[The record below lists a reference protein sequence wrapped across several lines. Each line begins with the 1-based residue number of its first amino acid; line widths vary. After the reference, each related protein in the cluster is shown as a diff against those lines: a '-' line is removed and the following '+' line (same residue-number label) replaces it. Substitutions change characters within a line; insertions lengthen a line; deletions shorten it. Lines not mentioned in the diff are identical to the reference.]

1 MSAEPIIYGLIF
13 VGVLVLVEGLY
24 LVAFGKSISLN
35 SRVNRRL
42 EMLEKGERRDEVLE
56 KLRKEM
62 QQHMDA
68 KTIPLYSLL
77 SEKAQRAAIAFTP
90 KQLIM
95 IMAGLAFV
103 AFLGLT
109 IGTETDLAVRVLLS
123 IAIGVGAVYFWVA
136 SKASK
141 RMGLIEE
148 QLPDAVELMVRSLR
162 VGHPF
167 SNAIS
172 IVSKEIQDPL
182 ASEFGVIAD
191 ESAYG
196 RDVGEALKDMAERL
210 DMQDLR
216 FLAVAVTIQ
225 QQSGGNLAEILSG
238 LAKVIRA
245 RFRLFRRVKAITAE
259 AKWSGKF
266 LSAFPIVALI
276 VINVSDPNYYDDVY
290 DHPLFIP
297 ACFAVG
303 IFLIIYRRHPRFLAR
318 VRPTQLA
325 LWSCLA
331 ALAHGAGLMLVP
343 IYLDLCAVAELDTGH
358 RAVRALMGSTLQ
370 TAILVA
376 LVHTLSM
383 AAAGGIMAIGVYFW
397 LGLKF
402 LSKTWFNLDLV
413 WAISLVAVGAFG
425 VWSAVYE

>member
-42 EMLEKGERRDEVLE
+42 DMLNKGGRREEVLDQ
-56 KLRKEM
+56 LRKEM
-62 QQHMDA
+62 QQHMNA
-68 KTIPLYSLL
+68 KSIPLYSLL
-77 SEKAQRAAIAFTP
+77 AEKAQKAAIAFTP
-90 KQLIM
+90 KQLIGV
-95 IMAGLAFV
+95 MAGLAVV
-103 AFLGLT
+103 AFFGLT
-109 IGTETDLAVRVLLS
+109 IGTETEPPVRILLS
-123 IAIGVGAVYFWVA
+123 IAIGVGAVYFWVS
-136 SKASK
+136 SKANK
-141 RMGLIEE
+141 RLSMIEE

-167 SNAIS
+167 TSAIQ
-172 IVSKEIQDPL
+172 IVSKEVKDPL

-225 QQSGGNLAEILSG
+225 QQSGGNLAEILAG

-266 LSAFPIVALI
+266 LSAFPLVALV
-276 VINVSDPNYYDDVY
+276 VIQVGDPHYYDAVR
-290 DHPLFIP
+290 DHPYFIP
-297 ACFAVG
+297 ACFLVG
-303 IFLIIYRRHPRFLAR
+303 IFLGVNL
-318 VRPTQLA
+318 
-325 LWSCLA
+325 
-331 ALAHGAGLMLVP
+331 LVM
-343 IYLDLCAVAELDTGH
+343 
-358 RAVRALMGSTLQ
+358 R
-370 TAILVA
+370 ILTDIKV
-376 LVHTLSM
+376 
-383 AAAGGIMAIGVYFW
+383 
-397 LGLKF
+397 
-402 LSKTWFNLDLV
+402 
-413 WAISLVAVGAFG
+413 
-425 VWSAVYE
+425 

>member
-42 EMLEKGERRDEVLE
+42 EMLEKGQRREEVLD

-62 QQHMDA
+62 QQHMNA

-77 SEKAQRAAIAFTP
+77 SEKAQKAAIAFTP
-90 KQLIM
+90 QQLVM
-95 IMAGLAFV
+95 VMAGLSV
-103 AFLGLT
+103 IIFLGLT
-109 IGTETDLAVRVLLS
+109 IGTATDVSVRLVMS
-123 IAIGVGAVYFWVA
+123 AGMGIGAVFLWI
-136 SKASK
+136 SMKANK
-141 RMGLIEE
+141 RMGMIEE

-167 SNAIS
+167 TNAIS

-182 ASEFGVIAD
+182 ASEFGVISD
-191 ESAYG
+191 EAAYG
-196 RDVGEALKDMAERL
+196 RDIGEALKDMAERL

-225 QQSGGNLAEILSG
+225 QQSGGNLAEILAG

-266 LSAFPIVALI
+266 LSAFPLGALI
-276 VINVSDPNYYDDVY
+276 VIMVGDPHYYDEVKDT
-290 DHPLFIP
+290 PLFIP
-297 ACFAVG
+297 ACFFVG
-303 IFLIIYRRHPRFLAR
+303 IFLGVNLLVMR
-318 VRPTQLA
+318 VLTNIK
-325 LWSCLA
+325 
-331 ALAHGAGLMLVP
+331 V
-343 IYLDLCAVAELDTGH
+343 
-358 RAVRALMGSTLQ
+358 
-370 TAILVA
+370 
-376 LVHTLSM
+376 
-383 AAAGGIMAIGVYFW
+383 
-397 LGLKF
+397 
-402 LSKTWFNLDLV
+402 
-413 WAISLVAVGAFG
+413 
-425 VWSAVYE
+425 

>member
-42 EMLEKGERRDEVLE
+42 EMLEKGTRREEVLE

-62 QQHMDA
+62 RQHMDA

-77 SEKAQRAAIAFTP
+77 SEKAQKAAIAFTP

-95 IMAGLAFV
+95 LMGALAV
-103 AFLGLT
+103 IAFLGLT
-109 IGTETDLAVRVLLS
+109 IGTQTDAPVRALMSVG
-123 IAIGVGAVYFWVA
+123 IGIGAVYFWVS
-136 SKASK
+136 SKANK
-141 RMGLIEE
+141 RMGMIEE

-167 SNAIS
+167 SSAIS

-196 RDVGEALKDMAERL
+196 RDIGEALKDMAERL

-225 QQSGGNLAEILSG
+225 QQSGGNLAEILAG

-276 VINVSDPNYYDDVY
+276 VINVSDPHYYDEVL
-290 DHPLFIP
+290 DHPYFIP
-297 ACFAVG
+297 ACFLVG
-303 IFLIIYRRHPRFLAR
+303 IFLAANLYVMR
-318 VRPTQLA
+318 VLTDIK
-325 LWSCLA
+325 
-331 ALAHGAGLMLVP
+331 V
-343 IYLDLCAVAELDTGH
+343 
-358 RAVRALMGSTLQ
+358 
-370 TAILVA
+370 
-376 LVHTLSM
+376 
-383 AAAGGIMAIGVYFW
+383 
-397 LGLKF
+397 
-402 LSKTWFNLDLV
+402 
-413 WAISLVAVGAFG
+413 
-425 VWSAVYE
+425 

>member
-24 LVAFGKSISLN
+24 LVMFGKSISLN

-42 EMLEKGERRDEVLE
+42 EMLEKGERREEVLD

-77 SEKAQRAAIAFTP
+77 SEKAQKAAIAFTP

-95 IMAGLAFV
+95 IMAVLAGV
-103 AFLGLT
+103 AFMGLT
-109 IGTETDLAVRVLLS
+109 IGTETDVAVRALLS
-123 IAIGVGAVYFWVA
+123 VAIGVGAVFFWVSA
-136 SKASK
+136 KAGK
-141 RMGLIEE
+141 RMGMIEE

-167 SNAIS
+167 TNAIS

-225 QQSGGNLAEILSG
+225 QQSGGNLAEILAG

-276 VINVSDPNYYDDVY
+276 VINVSDPNYYDEVM
-290 DHPLFIP
+290 DHPYFIP
-297 ACFAVG
+297 ACFLVG
-303 IFLIIYRRHPRFLAR
+303 IFLAANLYVMR
-318 VRPTQLA
+318 VLTDIK
-325 LWSCLA
+325 
-331 ALAHGAGLMLVP
+331 V
-343 IYLDLCAVAELDTGH
+343 
-358 RAVRALMGSTLQ
+358 
-370 TAILVA
+370 
-376 LVHTLSM
+376 
-383 AAAGGIMAIGVYFW
+383 
-397 LGLKF
+397 
-402 LSKTWFNLDLV
+402 
-413 WAISLVAVGAFG
+413 
-425 VWSAVYE
+425 